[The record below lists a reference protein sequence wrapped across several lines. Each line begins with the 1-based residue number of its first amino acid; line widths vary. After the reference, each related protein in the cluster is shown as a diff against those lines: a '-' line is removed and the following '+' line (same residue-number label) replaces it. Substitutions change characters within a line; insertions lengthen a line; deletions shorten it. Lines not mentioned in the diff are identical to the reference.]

1 MNEENIKGPSSTDR
15 LFNRC
20 FCFWK
25 FALLIVAIWLGEF
38 QLWRDFH
45 IWKLFHGAN
54 CLLVESRPLRNQ
66 CSGCNYTCVLTQR
79 VTIKLRDLVFSLSR
93 NLLQLHIH
101 GSDLLNFTEIRKPM
115 QVIVS
120 LASPEDNQ
128 SHVVMNFLMIGLSM
142 GRISF
147 VEIVVINLLRTCVR
161 RLHF

>member
-1 MNEENIKGPSSTDR
+1 M
-15 LFNRC
+15 
-20 FCFWK
+20 
-25 FALLIVAIWLGEF
+25 
-38 QLWRDFH
+38 
-45 IWKLFHGAN
+45 
-54 CLLVESRPLRNQ
+54 VESGPLRNQ

-101 GSDLLNFTEIRKPM
+101 GSDLLNFTEIRKPT

-120 LASPEDNQ
+120 LAAREDNQ

-142 GRISF
+142 VRISF